1 MAGKAGNASVLGGA
15 SSGEYISVAG
25 LRVDG
30 RRSEEVR
37 RIRTRFG
44 LFSRVDG
51 SSYYEQGNT
60 KVVAVVYGPREL
72 KMAAAGSASSG
83 SASVGTGSGNAASN
97 TQPRATVNCE
107 FTQAAFATSERKPQ
121 RSGDRKK
128 LELSLAVKQIFE
140 ACIQTQ
146 LYPRSQIDIFVQVL
160 HADGGELAASINAIT
175 LALIDA
181 GIAINDFDGWS
192 DELHLDAS
200 LADLNY
206 AEEVARAPQMVIAL
220 NPRTQKLNLLQM
232 ECKLPLELFE
242 SLMEVATEGCNQIYD
257 LLQNAVRENTW
268 KRLRSRGTAAAS
280 AARPRGAQTMDRR
293 VASASP
299 RVLTPPA
306 SDAQENQEPVHA
318 AMDAQC
324 AVVAPGPPAKVEATQ
339 HSSAS
344 DPSHRKHRRALNN
357 IDGNRLPPTLNRSPP
372 PPKRPLSAQ
381 PTRGPKGPVQAALP
395 GSSHSHVARPIDA
408 QMPRS
413 GDTKAAPRAPLT
425 GLKRLA
431 TSTANGARSPPD
443 ASPLSEAKESENLA
457 WMDMMLALLEKRY
470 GPRST
475 LPVCV
480 SDLEAADMFQL
491 RRTKKHKPA
500 SDAAVQPPTA
510 PAQSDTSNSL
520 SKPRTSLGPNRIR
533 PSSGPPDT
541 ALSTT
546 SGASAASLKQR
557 IASEASVLRPA
568 NTPGIPARTDQEHE
582 EKVREEKRQRLLLRH
597 ALQIQASSVSSSTSC
612 GCKTGCLKMYCMC
625 FSSRGYC
632 HAGCACDACKNAR
645 NNKAERVEAI
655 QNYLAN
661 DPRAF
666 SYASLPQDASTTGF
680 LHLLPRN
687 GVGCT
692 AHCRCVDCSNHSESS
707 AAHQHRHLQKGSATS
722 LGKRA
727 HAGASVSGSAGA
739 TPFHPVQV
747 TVTKQPKRNFV
758 LKTLRLN
765 L

>member
-1 MAGKAGNASVLGGA
+1 
-15 SSGEYISVAG
+15 
-25 LRVDG
+25 
-30 RRSEEVR
+30 
-37 RIRTRFG
+37 
-44 LFSRVDG
+44 
-51 SSYYEQGNT
+51 
-60 KVVAVVYGPREL
+60 VVYGPREL
-72 KMAAAGSASSG
+72 KTAAAGSASSG

-181 GIAINDFDGWS
+181 GIAINDFVV
-192 DELHLDAS
+192 AS
-200 LADLNY
+200 SAGYLQQTMLCGMFICHLNY

-280 AARPRGAQTMDRR
+280 AARLRAAQTMDHR
-293 VASASP
+293 VASTSP
-299 RVLTPPA
+299 RVFTPPA
-306 SDAQENQEPVHA
+306 SDAQENQEPVHV
-318 AMDAQC
+318 AMDAQR

-357 IDGNRLPPTLNRSPP
+357 IDSNRLPPILNPSPL

-381 PTRGPKGPVQAALP
+381 PTRGPKGPVQAALS
-395 GSSHSHVARPIDA
+395 GNLHSHVARPTGA

-413 GDTKAAPRAPLT
+413 GDPKTTPRTSLT

-431 TSTANGARSPPD
+431 TSTANGARSPAD
-443 ASPLSEAKESENLA
+443 ASPPSEAKESENLA

-480 SDLEAADMFQL
+480 SDLEAADMFQP
-491 RRTKKHKPA
+491 RRNKKHKPV
-500 SDAAVQPPTA
+500 SDTAVQPPAA
-510 PAQSDTSNSL
+510 PARSGTSNSL
-520 SKPRTSLGPNRIR
+520 IKPRTSLGPSKIR
-533 PSSGPPDT
+533 PSNGPPDT
-541 ALSTT
+541 ALPTT
-546 SGASAASLKQR
+546 NGASAASLNQR
-557 IASEASVLRPA
+557 IASEMSVLKPA
-568 NTPGIPARTDQEHE
+568 DTPGIPARTDQEHG
-582 EKVREEKRQRLLLRH
+582 EKTREEKRQRLLLRH

-680 LHLLPRN
+680 LHLLPR
-687 GVGCT
+687 
-692 AHCRCVDCSNHSESS
+692 
-707 AAHQHRHLQKGSATS
+707 
-722 LGKRA
+722 
-727 HAGASVSGSAGA
+727 
-739 TPFHPVQV
+739 
-747 TVTKQPKRNFV
+747 VTKAG
-758 LKTLRLN
+758 
-765 L
+765 